1 MAAFEFHQFPCRDD
15 NYGVLIHDP
24 ASGQTASIDAPTAH
38 EVDAALEAKGWQ
50 LTHILTTHKHPD
62 HVDGNLELKEKYNCV
77 IIGPEAE
84 AADIPGIDETV
95 SHEQRI
101 EFADAPVEIIATP
114 GHTLG
119 QIAYHFPHSR
129 TVFAADALFA
139 LGCGRIFEGTPAQM
153 WTALSRLAALPPET
167 VVYAGHEYTLAN
179 AKFAMTIEPGNQALV
194 DRVAEIEKLRADDL
208 PTLPTTVELELATN
222 PFLRPHSPE
231 IRERLDMKDASDEAV
246 FTEVRLRKDNA

>member
-1 MAAFEFHQFPCRDD
+1 
-15 NYGVLIHDP
+15 
-24 ASGQTASIDAPTAH
+24 
-38 EVDAALEAKGWQ
+38 
-50 LTHILTTHKHPD
+50 
-62 HVDGNLELKEKYNCV
+62 
-77 IIGPEAE
+77 
-84 AADIPGIDETV
+84 
-95 SHEQRI
+95 
-101 EFADAPVEIIATP
+101 
-114 GHTLG
+114 
-119 QIAYHFPHSR
+119 
-129 TVFAADALFA
+129 
-139 LGCGRIFEGTPAQM
+139 M

-208 PTLPTTVELELATN
+208 PTLPTTIELELATN